1 MVSGLA
7 AIVTV
12 GFIGGSGG
20 IVKGLA
26 IAHTATAA
34 IAATKT
40 TLRIWILL
48 GVIIYYSLRV
58 GTTTHTKSN
67 PKGSFV
73 HHKSNIA
80 GIFFGVWRI
89 PSIWRGF
96 YVSNH
101 YRFVVYSPICP
112 YLLHLFALCGLSL
125 CTRLAERFALTLPE
139 YPFLPR
145 SFELPFTPDA
155 LFAETLLIFIKRT
168 LG

>member
-1 MVSGLA
+1 MVSGLAAIITLGFIGGSGGMVSGLAAITTPGFPAVGFIGGSGGMVNGLAAITTVGFIGGSGGIVSGLA

-67 PKGSFV
+67 PKGSLM

-80 GIFFGVWRI
+80 GKYF
-89 PSIWRGF
+89 
-96 YVSNH
+96 
-101 YRFVVYSPICP
+101 
-112 YLLHLFALCGLSL
+112 
-125 CTRLAERFALTLPE
+125 
-139 YPFLPR
+139 
-145 SFELPFTPDA
+145 
-155 LFAETLLIFIKRT
+155 
-168 LG
+168 